1 MRASPGL
8 LKGSAPSGR
17 REEVE
22 YSPAPEGRAPLGPV
36 NPLSIAVAVVLLA
49 AGGAFGW
56 RMKTDAPSARPT
68 PEAAAAALALERVDG
83 RPMCGPD
90 GAQEVRDSALEGPR
104 HEAPV
109 RLGEYLPNR
118 SPLSGYEKVA
128 AHAVDPARDAGYE
141 LGAVEGHVASFR
153 PEGEGGFDVYAFRF
167 VTPKAAADAVAANV
181 VRRVCDFGATP
192 LAARGRP
199 GMIVL
204 EERSRA
210 EWSSAW
216 WVTQSDVVVV
226 KYGGWGDAQTDL
238 ANLAAIAG
246 ATALF

>member
-1 MRASPGL
+1 MDYP
-8 LKGSAPSGR
+8 
-17 REEVE
+17 
-22 YSPAPEGRAPLGPV
+22 PAPEERARLGPL

-56 RMKTDAPSARPT
+56 QIKTNAPSARPT

-83 RPMCGPD
+83 SPMCGAE
-90 GAQEVRDSALEGPR
+90 GLGNVRETALEGP
-104 HEAPV
+104 ATPASG
-109 RLGEYLPNR
+109 LPEYLPKK
-118 SPLSGYEKVA
+118 SPIPGYEKVA
-128 AHAVDPARDAGYE
+128 SRPIDAARETEYE

-153 PEGEGGFDVYAFRF
+153 PEGEGGFDVYAFRYL
-167 VTPKAAADAVAANV
+167 TRKAAADAVATNV
-181 VRRVCDFGATP
+181 VRRVCDFGAVP

-204 EERSRA
+204 EEKGGQ
-210 EWSSAW
+210 WSSAW
-216 WVTQSDVVVV
+216 WVTESDVIVV
-226 KYGGWGDAQTDL
+226 KYGGWGDPDTDL